1 MTWFGSFAH
10 CKSLNRALDAGNISK
25 ALLCN
30 ASLAFET
37 SYFWTGKIYESNID
51 TSADWTWQNG
61 DLFKEWDKWKIIIT
75 DVGCSGCGFWK
86 NGTIYLTSNCSQN
99 FSYFC
104 EGDRQ
109 CMSSFNGS
117 SSGKFSKHNCLQ
129 HQHLEVALYQS
140 GLF

>member
-51 TSADWTWQNG
+51 TSANWTWLNG
-61 DLFKEWDKWKIIIT
+61 SLFTEWDIWKVIIT

-99 FSYFC
+99 FSDLC
-104 EGDRQ
+104 EGDGQ
-109 CMSSFNGS
+109 CKSSYFCDGS
-117 SSGKFSKHNCLQ
+117 SSCKFSNRNN
-129 HQHLEVALYQS
+129 QS

>member
-10 CKSLNRALDAGNISK
+10 CKSLNQALDAANTSN

-37 SYFWTGKIYESNID
+37 SYFWTGKMYESNID
-51 TSADWTWQNG
+51 TSANWTWLNG
-61 DLFKEWDKWKIIIT
+61 SLFKEWDKWKIRII

-104 EGDRQ
+104 EGSGQ
-109 CMSSFNGS
+109 GKSSYYCNGKL
-117 SSGKFSKHNCLQ
+117 SGKFSNRNYL
-129 HQHLEVALYQS
+129 
-140 GLF
+140 